1 MGRGAWR
8 VQAAGDGR
16 VETTCLPTAAALD
29 ALGAVRDGHRVEG
42 RRTVLIYDVRG
53 LADALRERASSLE
66 AAANGGASGL
76 TLVQSLLGETFVGR
90 FATAFYAARRHAKKR
105 AGGEP

>member
-53 LADALRERASSLE
+53 LPDALRERAADLE
-66 AAANGGASGL
+66 SIARGGSRGL
-76 TLVQSLLGETFVGR
+76 DLVQALLGETFVGR

-105 AGGEP
+105 AEGAS